1 MVPII
6 ATPGGRGG
14 AAHRSGGQL
23 AAAAGSPA
31 GGAARQ
37 AGGIQGPQGARQRQG
52 PQEAAGQRRRL
63 PTLDGASGEGITP
76 CKSRHR
82 HQESLGFLRQI
93 ETFVF
98 GVLDI
103 QLSDDH
109 PCTDK
114 YVNKYVKLLAW
125 LVPLSR
131 FHLRHPPYASWLN
144 QLERWYRFA
153 VLRLRDQHAVGD
165 PAGQRLQRRCSD
177 VKELIAKIEQFV
189 AAYNRT
195 KETFNR
201 ITTVDSILKKLT
213 QS

>member
-1 MVPII
+1 
-6 ATPGGRGG
+6 
-14 AAHRSGGQL
+14 L

-31 GGAARQ
+31 GGAARH
-37 AGGIQGPQGARQRQG
+37 AGWDQGPQAARQRQG
-52 PQEAAGQRRRL
+52 PQEATGQRPL
-63 PTLDGASGEGITP
+63 PTLDGVSGEAITQ
-76 CKSRHR
+76 CKPRHR
-82 HQESLGFLRQI
+82 HQESRGFLRQI

-114 YVNKYVKLLAW
+114 HVKVRDW
-125 LVPLSR
+125 LVPLPR
-131 FHLRHPPYASWLN
+131 FHLHHTLPYASWLN

-153 VLRLRDQHAVGD
+153 LLRLRDQHAVGD
-165 PAGQRLQRRCSD
+165 LAGQRLQRRCSDD

-195 KETFNR
+195 KEPFNR